1 MTDAPEV
8 RVATGDDLN
17 LVEPLWVAVHH
28 QHAETMPELAPYV
41 SDAETWAIRRQ
52 LYEELL
58 AKPDTVLRHRRRWQ
72 RSRPGAASSYSASRR
87 KSAPEPGR
95 FLALDATASS

>member
-8 RVATGDDLN
+8 RVATADDLN

-28 QHAETMPELAPYV
+28 QHAET
-41 SDAETWAIRRQ
+41 WAIRRQ

-58 AKPDTVLRHRRRWQ
+58 AKPDTLLRHRRRW
-72 RSRPGAASSYSASRR
+72 AAQPAR
-87 KSAPEPGR
+87 GR
-95 FLALDATASS
+95 

>member
-8 RVATGDDLN
+8 RVATADDLN

-41 SDAETWAIRRQ
+41 SDAETWAVRRQ

-58 AKPDTVLRHRRRWQ
+58 AKPDTLLLLAFV
-72 RSRPGAASSYSASRR
+72 AAQPAR
-87 KSAPEPGR
+87 GR
-95 FLALDATASS
+95 

>member
-1 MTDAPEV
+1 
-8 RVATGDDLN
+8 
-17 LVEPLWVAVHH
+17 VHH

-87 KSAPEPGR
+87 KSAPEPVFWGTFTSARRKQRPSLQRHRPTWLYLSRFEGR
-95 FLALDATASS
+95 G